1 LPSPH
6 SSNMIRVTNSSY
18 GDEII
23 SSLGEKVNRMAQ
35 VLEFGTNDIVAGD
48 AAIAIGDTLD
58 VPVHDSVVVPEHLR
72 GTIDALLVLMPVLT
86 RRINSLATE
95 CPSGYKPTLPQI
107 RVMTVLAAGGTSTV
121 SAIAEALESSRPAT
135 SEMIDRMVDIG
146 YVSREPNPADRRQV
160 LISLTPPAAEIMDVK
175 IARRRAVLVESLSDL
190 SEQELAGFLKGM
202 RGFTRTIAPDVMSD
216 PAVASVCERTVA
228 EST

>member
-1 LPSPH
+1 
-6 SSNMIRVTNSSY
+6 
-18 GDEII
+18 
-23 SSLGEKVNRMAQ
+23 MAQ
-35 VLEFGTNDIVAGD
+35 SLEIARDDTMEGD
-48 AAIAIGDTLD
+48 SKVVMGDPTAIPLR
-58 VPVHDSVVVPEHLR
+58 DSVVVPEHLR

-86 RRINSLATE
+86 RRINSLASE

-107 RVMTVLAAGGTSTV
+107 RVMTVLAASGTSTV

-160 LISLTPPAAEIMDVK
+160 LISLTPPAAEIMDAKV
-175 IARRRAVLVESLSDL
+175 ARRRAVLVESLSDL

-216 PAVASVCERTVA
+216 PALASVCERAVA
-228 EST
+228 GST